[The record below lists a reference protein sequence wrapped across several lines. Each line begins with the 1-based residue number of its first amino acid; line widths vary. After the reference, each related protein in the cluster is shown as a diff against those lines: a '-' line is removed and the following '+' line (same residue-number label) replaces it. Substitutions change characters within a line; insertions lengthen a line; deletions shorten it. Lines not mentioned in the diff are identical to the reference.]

1 MSDETPVDVALA
13 QAVIDN
19 FHCPDD
25 KHSSWWLN
33 ADELR
38 HAFVPILSAHE
49 EAVRAEERERIARNI
64 EAMPGATRSYIAGR
78 PGAFVTRDRAARIA
92 REGA

>member
-1 MSDETPVDVALA
+1 MSDDTPTTDALLA

-33 ADELR
+33 TDELR
-38 HAFVPILSAHE
+38 HAFVPILAAHDE
-49 EAVRAEERERIARNI
+49 SVRAEERERIARNI
-64 EAMPGATRSYIAGR
+64 EAHAATDYQ
-78 PGAFVTRDRAARIA
+78 TRRLAYENAARIA
-92 REGA
+92 RKGA